1 MLGNEDVDE
10 NVEIAQAYLEAQF
23 PDDFPKP
30 PPPPKPAP
38 KQPSPEETAEKERK
52 ALLSYATGVAE
63 DAKAYQ
69 QELKGK
75 EIARREEK
83 ELAMMGYEEKFTPEY
98 APHIGR
104 SPEVIDTRLVQLSQK
119 IVVDQQDDNDMFD
132 PDAKRALDYLSQ

>member
-1 MLGNEDVDE
+1 MGLDEAEPAKDQKPVDRKAVDAKRPRTLLQLNSDIVLGNGDVDE

-52 ALLSYATGVAE
+52 ALLSYAAGVAE

-69 QELKGK
+69 
-75 EIARREEK
+75 
-83 ELAMMGYEEKFTPEY
+83 
-98 APHIGR
+98 
-104 SPEVIDTRLVQLSQK
+104 
-119 IVVDQQDDNDMFD
+119 
-132 PDAKRALDYLSQ
+132 